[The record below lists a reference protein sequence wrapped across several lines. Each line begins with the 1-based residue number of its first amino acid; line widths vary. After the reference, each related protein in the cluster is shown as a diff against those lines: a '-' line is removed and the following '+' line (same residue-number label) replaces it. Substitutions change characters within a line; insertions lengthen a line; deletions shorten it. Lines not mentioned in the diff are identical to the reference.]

1 MRQPIRITFLAKRA
15 LYAKGGLAK
24 KNREQACASMASMVS
39 ETRFALLE
47 RTKKLVTPTE
57 EIVGGGCWESARR
70 CWEWGGG
77 RPGMEIATKFQDRS
91 LFQLAKKI
99 NQQASPECW
108 GHSCNVK
115 LKDQAHLQGE
125 CRGLGR

>member
-1 MRQPIRITFLAKRA
+1 MLGVGRGNAGDGNSNRVSGQIHISAC
-15 LYAKGGLAK
+15 K
-24 KNREQACASMASMVS
+24 KK
-39 ETRFALLE
+39 T
-47 RTKKLVTPTE
+47 
-57 EIVGGGCWESARR
+57 
-70 CWEWGGG
+70 
-77 RPGMEIATKFQDRS
+77 
-91 LFQLAKKI
+91 

>member
-39 ETRFALLE
+39 EIRFALLE

-57 EIVGGGCWESARR
+57 EIVGGGCWELLGVGKEMLGVGRGKARDGNSNKVSGQILISA
-70 CWEWGGG
+70 C
-77 RPGMEIATKFQDRS
+77 
-91 LFQLAKKI
+91 KK
-99 NQQASPECW
+99 NQSASF
-108 GHSCNVK
+108 S
-115 LKDQAHLQGE
+115 
-125 CRGLGR
+125 